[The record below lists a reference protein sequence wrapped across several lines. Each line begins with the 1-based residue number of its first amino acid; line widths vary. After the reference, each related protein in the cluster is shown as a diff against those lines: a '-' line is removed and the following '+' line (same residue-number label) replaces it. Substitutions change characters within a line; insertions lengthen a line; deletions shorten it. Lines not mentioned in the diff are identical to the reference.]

1 MAFDS
6 DIPTSP
12 LVSLIHRKQT
22 TYINDKLKDVNLSSG
37 LYPLLINAYKNEGI
51 SQEELAKRIHVNES
65 TVTRN
70 LDKLEKKGLI
80 TKTPEKRKKIIQV
93 TQEGRRIAQK
103 VLDYDEKWDEIIR
116 KSLTDEEF
124 QDFKKSLIK
133 ICEDLI

>member
-1 MAFDS
+1 MAFDG